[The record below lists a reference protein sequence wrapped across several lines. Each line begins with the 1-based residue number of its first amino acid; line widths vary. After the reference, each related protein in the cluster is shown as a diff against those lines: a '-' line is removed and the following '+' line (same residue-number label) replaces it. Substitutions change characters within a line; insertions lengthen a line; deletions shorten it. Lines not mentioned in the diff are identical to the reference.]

1 MSAVDASKLRILV
14 VDDEP
19 SVGNT
24 VKMLLKFDGHEVES
38 TNCSKEALGMFKSG
52 RFDLIFTDFTMP
64 GMNGHQLAAAIKAGA
79 PDQPIVLITAHAEA
93 LPKSPHVDC
102 VVSKPF
108 RLEHLRE
115 AIAKVL
121 PEISHPVRVNR
132 PAIYVK
138 SGSRLP
144 TVVPNCG
151 TETEDSKRQT
161 L

>member
-38 TNCSKEALGMFKSG
+38 TNCSEEALGMFKNG
-52 RFDLIFTDFTMP
+52 RYDLVFTDFTMP
-64 GMNGHQLAAAIKAGA
+64 GMNGNQLAAAIKAGA
-79 PDQPIVLITAHAEA
+79 PGQPVVMITAYSGT
-93 LPKSPHVDC
+93 LTPSPDVDF

-121 PEISHPVRVNR
+121 PKRSRPGLSQTDLASRGGPLRPVHHQNR
-132 PAIYVK
+132 QV
-138 SGSRLP
+138 
-144 TVVPNCG
+144 
-151 TETEDSKRQT
+151 
-161 L
+161 